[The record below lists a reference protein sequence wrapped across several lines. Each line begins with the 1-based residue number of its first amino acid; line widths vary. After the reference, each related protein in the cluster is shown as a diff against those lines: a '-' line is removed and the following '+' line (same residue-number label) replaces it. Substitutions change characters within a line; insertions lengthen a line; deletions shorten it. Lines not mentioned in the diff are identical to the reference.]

1 MALETNF
8 HYNILNNL
16 PQGVQVYDFNWRCI
30 YANDTILQYNK
41 CTKKELIGSPITE
54 IFPCIQQNETWQTL
68 QRCMLNRE
76 CCSIETE
83 FILPD
88 KSIAFF
94 ELQVNPVPKGLC
106 IISAKKNHQSNTKQ
120 KLKAAHEELLFLV
133 KNTPLG
139 FIQWD
144 ENIRVRAASA
154 RTEEIFEWTIPEL
167 KSQKNIGK
175 LIIHPKD
182 INLAYEKIRE
192 LFKGDVDSNRVLLRS
207 CTKSGKMI
215 WCEWF
220 NSALKDKNGDVITIM
235 SLIDDVTEHKE
246 AENKLKKVNRLFAFL
261 SATNQTIIH
270 TENKQELFD
279 NIASIAVVIG
289 GFKTAWIA
297 LLQDEAQLNMVSI
310 KGNAHD
316 GFDYRKFSGLKFNEP
331 PFHETTIAKV
341 LLTHQYAVSNS
352 VLNDEG
358 MLVWKNIYEKLDIK
372 ATITLPLLVDKNL
385 VGVVGFN
392 SVTEHFFDAEEV
404 SLLIEASQDIAFAI
418 HTIDE
423 REKHGRV
430 EKLVEDNEK
439 RFRALI
445 EKGKDMK
452 ALSNAEGKIIYC
464 TPSITKMLG
473 YATEEFLQAGLY
485 DLVHHEDIPQFVEK
499 RKTISGVKGASFT
512 CQVRVK
518 HKQGKWVW
526 CESTLTNYLDEPGI
540 NAIVSNFTDISER
553 KYAEQKLEFD
563 QNNFNALIN
572 NTQDLMW
579 SLNTDYTLITFNQ
592 PFEAMVHLF
601 TGSTVIKGGDM
612 RALDIPIKRLRRME
626 SFYKRAFSGEIF
638 TEIQYIDYP
647 NEMWFEISFS
657 PIYKDDEVIGAACH
671 SRNITRRKT
680 TEHLLRKSEA
690 FNKGVIDSL
699 TAHIAVIDETG
710 NIIAVNEAWKKFA
723 GDNFNTALLHGFLG
737 NNYID
742 NCVQSALAG
751 NSAAA
756 LAVNGI
762 TDVVNK
768 KTGIFYFEYECNA
781 AEKNYWFSMRVMKF
795 ENDDS
800 MMIISQQ
807 DISLRKKAELE
818 RTDIVDAL
826 VQRNKDLEQFSY
838 IVSHNLRAPVANI
851 IGAAEIVNEPA
862 LSTADRE
869 ILIKGLS
876 QSSKRLDEVLKD
888 MNYILKVRDV
898 NTQVKEK
905 LVLSDL
911 FKDVT
916 SDIHYLT
923 DDNNI
928 KIISDFSL
936 VNEVYSIKTYLYS
949 IFYNLITNSIKYRQY
964 RLQTQIHIS
973 SKIVNNTVELVF
985 KDNGIGINLEKKG
998 KEVFGLYKRFHIHI
1012 EGRGMGLYLV
1022 KTQVEALGGKIS
1034 LQSQENVGSE
1044 FTIELPQ

>member
-1 MALETNF
+1 MARETNF
-8 HYNILNNL
+8 YRNILDNM
-16 PQGVQVYDFNWRCI
+16 PQGVQVLDFNWRYI
-30 YANDTILQYNK
+30 YVNDTVLHYTK
-41 CTKKELIGSPITE
+41 CTKKEIIGTDLTE
-54 IFPCIQQNETWQTL
+54 IFPCVRQNDTWQIL
-68 QRCMLNRE
+68 QRCMQERE
-76 CCSIETE
+76 PCSIKTD

-88 KSIAFF
+88 KRIVYF
-94 ELQVNPVPKGLC
+94 ELQINPVPEGLC
-106 IISAKKNHQSNTKQ
+106 IFSVNKTKQSNAKE
-120 KLKAAHEELLFLV
+120 KLVTAHEDLLFHV
-133 KNTPLG
+133 KHTPLG

-144 ENIRVRAASA
+144 ECMNIKAASA
-154 RTEEIFEWTIPEL
+154 RTEEIFEWSIAEL
-167 KSQKNIGK
+167 KAKRNTGK
-175 LIIHPKD
+175 IIIHPAD
-182 INLAYEKIRE
+182 IPLAYEKIRE
-192 LFKGDVDSNRVLLRS
+192 LLKGDVECNKVMLRS
-207 CTKSGKMI
+207 CTKSGNSI

-220 NSALKDKNGDVITIM
+220 NSAVKNKQGKVTTIM
-235 SLIDDVTEHKE
+235 SLIDDVTAHKE
-246 AENKLKKVNRLFAFL
+246 SENKLKKVNRLFAFL

-316 GFDYRKFSGLKFNEP
+316 GFNYRKFSGMKFNQP
-331 PFHETTIAKV
+331 PFQNTTIAKV

-358 MLVWKNIYEKLDIK
+358 MRVWKDIYEQLDIK
-372 ATITLPLLVDKNL
+372 ASIALPLLIDTNL
-385 VGVVGFN
+385 VGVIGFN
-392 SVTEHFFDAEEV
+392 STTEHFFDGDEI

-418 HTIDE
+418 NTIDE
-423 REKHGRV
+423 TENHKRV

-445 EKGKDMK
+445 EKGQDMK
-452 ALSNAEGKIIYC
+452 TLSTAEGKIVYC
-464 TPSITKMLG
+464 TPSITKVLG
-473 YATEEFLQAGLY
+473 YSTEEFVHAGLY
-485 DLVHHEDIPQFVEK
+485 DLVHQDDIPMFVEK
-499 RKTISGVKGASFT
+499 RKTISNVNGASFT
-512 CQVRVK
+512 CQLRVK
-518 HKQGKWVW
+518 HKHGKWVW

-563 QNNFNALIN
+563 RNNFNALIN

-579 SLNTDYTLITFNQ
+579 SVYTDYTLITYNQ
-592 PFEAMVHLF
+592 PFEAMVLLF
-601 TGSTVIKGGDM
+601 TGKVIAKGSDM

-626 SFYKRAFSGEIF
+626 SFYKRAFSGEAF
-638 TEIQYIDYP
+638 TEIQYIDHP
-647 NEMWFEISFS
+647 GEMWFEISFS
-657 PIYKDDEVIGAACH
+657 PIYKDDEIIGAACH

-699 TAHIAVIDETG
+699 TAHIAVIDDTG
-710 NIIAVNEAWKKFA
+710 NIIAVNEAWKRFA
-723 GDNFNTALLHGFLG
+723 ADNVSIAPLHGFLG

-742 NCVQSALAG
+742 NCMQSALNG
-751 NSAAA
+751 NTAAA

-762 TDVVNK
+762 RDVVNK
-768 KTGIFYFEYECNA
+768 KTGIFYFEYECIA
-781 AEKNYWFSMRVMKF
+781 AEKNRWFSMRVMKF

-807 DISLRKKAELE
+807 DISLRKQAELE

-862 LSTADRE
+862 LSADDRE

-928 KIISDFSL
+928 KITSDFSL
-936 VNEVYSIKTYLYS
+936 INEVYSIKTYLYS

-964 RLQTQIHIS
+964 RLQTQINIS
-973 SKIVNNTVELVF
+973 SRILNNTIELIF